1 MMLKLN
7 TAYTTSEKEVLNF
20 LNEKYC
26 SNSTTPTLLETI
38 QQAAPAVVAT
48 VGVVA
53 AVMALAQPPSG
64 GSSGSSGSSSN
75 PSPGVNFT
83 NILLAAVSCQRSIQS
98 FYFIDKNKLAQ
109 KLLVK
114 SW

>member
-1 MMLKLN
+1 MKFN
-7 TAYTTSEKEVLNF
+7 TAYTTSLKEVLIF
-20 LNEKYC
+20 LNKKYC
-26 SNSTTPTLLETI
+26 SNSTTPTLLQTI

-53 AVMALAQPPSG
+53 AVIALAQPPSG

-83 NILLAAVSCQRSIQS
+83 NIFRAAASCQSAI
-98 FYFIDKNKLAQ
+98 
-109 KLLVK
+109 
-114 SW
+114 

>member
-1 MMLKLN
+1 MLLKFN
-7 TAYTTSEKEVLNF
+7 TAYTTTLKEVLTF

-26 SNSTTPTLLETI
+26 RNSTTPTLLQTI

-83 NILLAAVSCQRSIQS
+83 NILKGAVSCQSAIQS
-98 FYFIDKNKLAQ
+98 FYFIDKNK
-109 KLLVK
+109 
-114 SW
+114 